1 MENIAGL
8 WLRLKGQADKILL
21 LGSLA
26 FMGKNIRRI
35 KSGGSQNLKFWL
47 RSVMNTEQT
56 TFYSF
61 FFCMNILVKSNQ
73 KSVSLFIIAQKKVEV
88 ENLEQHSLN

>member
-1 MENIAGL
+1 MEKIAGL

-35 KSGGSQNLKFWL
+35 KSGGSQNLKFL
-47 RSVMNTEQT
+47 TPQRHAHRGDN
-56 TFYSF
+56 F
-61 FFCMNILVKSNQ
+61 L
-73 KSVSLFIIAQKKVEV
+73 
-88 ENLEQHSLN
+88 

>member
-8 WLRLKGQADKILL
+8 WSRLKGQADKILL

-35 KSGGSQNLKFWL
+35 KSGGSQNLKIL
-47 RSVMNTEQT
+47 TPQRHAHRVMHTASCTPRRQL
-56 TFYSF
+56 FIVF
-61 FFCMNILVKSNQ
+61 FFLSEYLGEIESK
-73 KSVSLFIIAQKKVEV
+73 IG
-88 ENLEQHSLN
+88 